1 MDLQTSGDVTIV
13 VLPAR
18 IDAVGVKDVETRL
31 NEALDGGARKLVTDF
46 TDTDYVS
53 SAGLRVFLATL
64 KFMEKNQGRI
74 VLCALAPFVAEV
86 FEVSG
91 FSTLFEIVVT
101 RDEAVAALA

>member
-1 MDLQTSGDVTIV
+1 MELQTSGDVTIAA
-13 VLPAR
+13 LPDR
-18 IDAVGVKDVETRL
+18 IDAVGAKDVETQL
-31 NEALDGGARKLVTDF
+31 DEALDGGARKLVADF
-46 TDTDYVS
+46 TDTEYVS

-74 VLCALAPFVAEV
+74 VLCGLAPFVAEV

-91 FSTLFEIVVT
+91 FSTLFEIVAG